1 MKAFKGFLNKVTSSH
16 FSQVNFKQAD
26 LHNLKLTLIRTPWDI
41 VFDEECI
48 DNSVSN
54 LMDLFLTTGCPKKN
68 QNY

>member
-1 MKAFKGFLNKVTSSH
+1 MKAFKGFLNKVRSSH

-54 LMDLFLTTGCPKKN
+54 LMDLFLTIVK
-68 QNY
+68 

>member
-41 VFDEECI
+41 VFDEEYI
-48 DNSVSN
+48 D
-54 LMDLFLTTGCPKKN
+54 
-68 QNY
+68 